1 MSEANTFSDD
11 PAVLRQMICELKE
24 QLTKSR
30 RNEEQLQ
37 NKLDELL
44 RKLYGRKSEKI
55 DPNQLALIDFPA
67 LGIPEAPEEP
77 EPEPDLPKERTQP
90 RRRPKRQ
97 KLPENLPR
105 RRVEHELCESERMCP
120 CCNEPM
126 QPIRE
131 EISERLDYQPAKF
144 WVVEHA
150 RFVYGCAKK
159 CDEAIRI
166 APKPAE
172 LIEKGIPTSRFIAH
186 VATCKYVDHL
196 PLHRLVGILR
206 RKGIE
211 LSRSTMCGWIAAC
224 AEAVTPIVDC
234 LRLQAFDSHVLG
246 TDDTTVC
253 VLDPKVGSKTG
264 RLWIYVG
271 DEQHPIVLF
280 DYTPTRKG
288 AGPRRFLEGYSG
300 LLQADGY
307 SGYDA
312 LFEDGSIVEVGCWM
326 HARRYFYEASQK
338 KAGLALEA
346 LAMIRELYRIER
358 EAKDKPPDD
367 RLSLRQDRSVKILDS
382 FDQWV
387 EEHFPG
393 TLPKSPLGKAFT
405 YYQNQREA
413 LRRFLADGRLPID
426 NGRSERAIR
435 IVAIGRKNWMFAGSD
450 EGGERAAK
458 LYSLIAT
465 CKHNK
470 IDPYR
475 YLADIFERLPT
486 HPADRIAEL
495 TPLAWLE
502 QQRQQAA

>member
-1 MSEANTFSDD
+1 MSEATTFSDD
-11 PAVLRQMICELKE
+11 PAVLWQMICELKE
-24 QLTKSR
+24 QLAKSR
-30 RNEEQLQ
+30 RHEEQLQ
-37 NKLDELL
+37 NKIDELT
-44 RKLYGRKSEKI
+44 RKLYGRKSERI
-55 DPNQLALIDFPA
+55 DPNQLALIDFAKLGLPEPA
-67 LGIPEAPEEP
+67 EEP
-77 EPEPDLPKERTQP
+77 EPEAPKERTKP

-105 RRVEHELCESERMCP
+105 RRVEHTLCESERLCP
-120 CCNEPM
+120 CCDKPM

-131 EISERLDYQPAKF
+131 EVSERLDYHPAKLE
-144 WVVEHA
+144 VIEHV
-150 RFVYGCAKK
+150 RFVYGCAEK
-159 CDEAIRI
+159 CDEAIRT

-172 LIEKGIPTSRFIAH
+172 LIEKGIPTAGLLTH
-186 VATCKYVDHL
+186 VVICKYADHL
-196 PLHRLVGILR
+196 PLHRLEGIFR
-206 RKGIE
+206 RKGIHI
-211 LSRSTMCGWIAAC
+211 SRSTMCGWVAAC
-224 AEAVTPIVDC
+224 AEAVGPIVEH
-234 LRLQAFDSHVLG
+234 LRLQAIGSHVLG

-264 RLWIYVG
+264 RRWVYVG

-280 DYTPTRKG
+280 DYTPTRSG
-288 AGPRRFLEGYSG
+288 AGPKAFLEGYSG
-300 LLQADGY
+300 FLQADGY

-312 LFEDGSIVEVGCWM
+312 LFEKGSMIEVGCWM
-326 HARRYFYEASQK
+326 HARRYFYDASQRK
-338 KAGLALEA
+338 VGLALEA
-346 LAMIRELYRIER
+346 LAMIGALYKVER

-367 RLSLRQDRSVKILDS
+367 RLSMRQERSVEILDS
-382 FDQWV
+382 FDEWV
-387 EEHFPG
+387 DKHSPG

-405 YYQNQREA
+405 YYQNQRQA
-413 LRRFLADGRLPID
+413 LRRFLEDGRLPID

-450 EGGERAAK
+450 EGGKRAAA

-475 YLADIFERLPT
+475 YLADIFQQLPT

-502 QQRQQAA
+502 QQRQLAA